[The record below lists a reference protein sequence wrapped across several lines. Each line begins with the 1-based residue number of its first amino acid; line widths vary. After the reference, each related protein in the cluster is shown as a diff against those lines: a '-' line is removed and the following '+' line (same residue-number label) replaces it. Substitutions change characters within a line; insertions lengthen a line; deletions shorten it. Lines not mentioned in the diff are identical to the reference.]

1 MPPGTEILW
10 TPSPADVEAAEV
22 TRFRRW
28 IEASSDAVVPDFGAL
43 WRWSVADV
51 PRFWEAV
58 WRYFEISSPRPYGA
72 VLSGV
77 MPEARWFEGATLNYA
92 EQVFRHETD
101 AHPAL
106 VQYREDEG
114 ASEVSWASLHR
125 QVAGL
130 SATLRELGV
139 GAGDRVAGYV
149 SNRSEAVIG
158 LLAAAS
164 IGAVWTSCSP
174 DFGVQSAVAR
184 FGQVQPKV
192 LLAVGRYRFGGKP
205 RDRLGEVAELVG
217 SLANLTATILI
228 DDDSERLERPPGR
241 TLTWAQAVQPDID
254 LQFAATPFGHP
265 LWILFS
271 SGTTG
276 LPKGIV
282 HSHGGIVLEHMK
294 ALALGADLG
303 AGDRFFFYSSTNW
316 MVWNY
321 LVGALLVGATP
332 ILYDGSPNYPDV
344 LGSWRLAAVSRAK
357 AAGMGAAYITACEK
371 ADTDPGAELDLSALR
386 TVISTG
392 SPLPSAGWRWLHAR
406 LPAVRIDCS
415 SGGTDVCS
423 SFVCGSPIL
432 PVYEGEI
439 TARALGVKAEAW
451 ALSGAPVIDEVG
463 ELVVTEPMPS
473 MPTGFWNDADG
484 RRYREAYFSTFPG
497 VWRHGDWVRISSHGT
512 VVIEGRSDSTLNR
525 GGVRMGSAEIYA
537 TVESVPAIADSLVVG
552 VELPEGAYYMGL
564 FVVPAIGRELDDALR
579 AEIIQAIRSGLS
591 PRHVPD
597 EIIQAPGIPRTI
609 TGKKLEV
616 PIKRLLQG
624 QTLDEVIDL
633 KVVDDAAAFG
643 WFAAF
648 AERWRSP
655 VVASAEPQT

>member
-1 MPPGTEILW
+1 MPPGTDILW
-10 TPSPADVEAAEV
+10 TPSAADVEAAEV
-22 TRFRRW
+22 TRFSRW
-28 IEASSDAVVPDFGAL
+28 IEASYDEVVPDFGAL

-51 PRFWEAV
+51 ARFWEAV
-58 WRYFEISSPRPYGA
+58 WRYFEISSPSPYGA

-77 MPEARWFEGATLNYA
+77 MPVARWFEGATLNYA
-92 EQVFRHETD
+92 EHVFRHETD

-106 VQYREDEG
+106 VQCRED
-114 ASEVSWASLHR
+114 AAQSEVSWASLHR
-125 QVAGL
+125 QVAGMA
-130 SATLRELGV
+130 ATLRELGV
-139 GAGDRVAGYV
+139 GSGDRIAGYV
-149 SNRSEAVIG
+149 SNRSEAVVA

-164 IGAVWTSCSP
+164 VGAVWTSCSP

-184 FGQVQPKV
+184 FGQVQAKV
-192 LLAVGRYRFGGKP
+192 LVAVGRYRFGGKP
-205 RDRLGEVAELVG
+205 RDRLSEVAELVG
-217 SLANLTATILI
+217 ALGGLEATILI
-228 DDDSERLERPPGR
+228 DGDSERLERSPGR
-241 TLTWAQAVQPDID
+241 VMSWVEAVEPDIE
-254 LQFAATPFGHP
+254 LRFAATPFAHP

-282 HSHGGIVLEHMK
+282 HSHGGIVLEHTK
-294 ALALGADLG
+294 ALALGAGVG
-303 AGDRFFFYSSTNW
+303 AGERFFFYSSTNW

-332 ILYDGSPNYPDV
+332 VLYDGSPNYPDV
-344 LGSWRLAAVSRAK
+344 LGSWRIAAASRAK
-357 AAGMGAAYITACEK
+357 VAGMGAAYITACEK
-371 ADTDPGAELDLSALR
+371 ADADPGAELDLSALR
-386 TVISTG
+386 AVVSTG
-392 SPLPSAGWRWLHAR
+392 SPLPSAGWHWLHAR
-406 LPAVRIDCS
+406 LPAVRVDCS

-423 SFVCGSPIL
+423 SFVCGSPIV

-439 TARALGVKAEAW
+439 SARALGVKVEAW
-451 ALSGAPVIDEVG
+451 NPSGDPVIDEVG

-484 RRYREAYFSTFPG
+484 CRYRDAYFSTFPG
-497 VWRHGDWVRISSHGT
+497 VWRHGDWVRISSQGT

-564 FVVPAIGRELDDALR
+564 FVVPTIGRELDEALR
-579 AEIIQAIRSGLS
+579 AEVIDAIRSGLS

-597 EIIQAPGIPRTI
+597 EIIQAPAIPRTI

-624 QTLDEVIDL
+624 QALDEVIDL
-633 KVVDDAAAFG
+633 KVVDDAAAVG
-643 WFAAF
+643 WFASF

-655 VVASAEPQT
+655 VVPSAASNT